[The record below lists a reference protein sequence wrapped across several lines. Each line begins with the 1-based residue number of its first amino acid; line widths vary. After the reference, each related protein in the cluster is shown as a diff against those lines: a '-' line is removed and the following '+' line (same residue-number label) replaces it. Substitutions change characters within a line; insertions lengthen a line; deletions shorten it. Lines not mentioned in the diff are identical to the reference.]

1 MLPGTTLFG
10 FALVLIIGFTLII
23 LLIRKPHIPMPFS
36 SEEKS
41 SKGKEE
47 LQTVPKP
54 CPHHIGYLSEFPKNT
69 SIPKE
74 CRGCTKIMECQVG
87 LNTLRKLFREEE
99 APESPEETPEE
110 IPEEEAPEQVEAP
123 KPKTPSES
131 PHARP
136 AECSHFFGYL
146 KGIPKNTLI
155 PDECFRCPKMVQC
168 IYYNAAAPE

>member
-10 FALVLIIGFTLII
+10 FALVLIIGTALII
-23 LLIRKPHIPMPFS
+23 LLIRKPHIPIPFS
-36 SEEKS
+36 SEEKT
-41 SKGKEE
+41 SKGKEKS
-47 LQTVPKP
+47 QTIPKP

-69 SIPKE
+69 PIPKE

-87 LNTLRKLFREEE
+87 LNKLHKLFREEE
-99 APESPEETPEE
+99 APQDV
-110 IPEEEAPEQVEAP
+110 PEEEAPEQVETP
-123 KPKTPSES
+123 KSKTPSES

-136 AECSHFFGYL
+136 PECSHFFGYL

-168 IYYNAAAPE
+168 IYYNAAATE